1 MYEELVLWPVLYHQ
15 GGRTYT
21 FQLCD
26 IGFDNL
32 PVNVLQTIFKDGR
45 AFSHLIEPWLAD
57 KFGLIHE
64 KGCKNFDFKDKS
76 NPEILIDE
84 KTFTRRG
91 LSFTPSNMK
100 GQGRTFDKEVFEK
113 KTNSLVFCCVSNINF
128 PEIKVKFIH
137 GKDLLQEYPN
147 GFIPLKDFSKF
158 FN

>member
-1 MYEELVLWPVLYHQ
+1 MSTSYSIPMSKYELLK
-15 GGRTYT
+15 TYT
-21 FQLCD
+21 FQLCN

-113 KTNSLVFCCVSNINF
+113 KTNSLVFCCVSNIDF
-128 PEIKVKFIH
+128 PEIKVKFIA
-137 GKDLLQEYPN
+137 GKDLLKKYPK
-147 GFIPLKDFSKF
+147 GIIPLKDFSEF